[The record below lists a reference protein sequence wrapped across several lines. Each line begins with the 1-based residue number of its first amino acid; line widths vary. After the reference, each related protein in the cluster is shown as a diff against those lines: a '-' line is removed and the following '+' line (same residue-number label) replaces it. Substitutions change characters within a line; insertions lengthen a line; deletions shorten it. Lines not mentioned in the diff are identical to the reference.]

1 MLTKKADAM
10 RNGTADK
17 VRDADLDLIP
27 LLEFVKV
34 AKFDNLSL
42 KFDKCKRVRVR
53 AEDIPG
59 MKEVYDS
66 YVQMVISVLPK
77 E

>member
-10 RNGTADK
+10 RDGTADK

-34 AKFDNLSL
+34 AKFDNHSL

-59 MKEVYDS
+59 MKEVYER
-66 YVQMVISVLPK
+66 YVQMVNSLPQK